1 MLLIHLYYQKMIEVN
16 VPPDSFKLIS
26 SLSQKHPV
34 LKSLFDEIDSN
45 LNQHLW
51 YQLSENII
59 VLSQNPE
66 MQQGKD
72 LIEFYNGVVFFIEP
86 TLNAMKYLEYV
97 QNMIQNYKDNI
108 AEALTFLENI
118 ENKHKDFKGEE
129 KIFIKIIKGF
139 CYLDLNKM
147 FELEEIVK
155 STKVDFSGKY
165 EIEPSLYAQ
174 YYKLSTLFYEKK
186 KDYDNFYDNAFQYL
200 AYETTISDQE
210 KLDLCYKM
218 CSAMLI
224 GEKLY
229 NFEELIEKDFFKLM
243 KGSKYDWISNLILSF
258 NSAKVDQFLSMIDQ
272 NKKNIEENE
281 ILRGKSDLLPI
292 KIRIAALLELIFQK
306 NKNDRILTFEEICK
320 VCMTEEDKI
329 EYISMKALSHGLI
342 KGYIDQADKKLFVNW
357 IQPKY
362 LGKEK
367 IGILKDR
374 MTAWIEKAQKVLGDL
389 QENGASLLNN

>member
-1 MLLIHLYYQKMIEVN
+1 MIEVN

-342 KGYIDQADKKLFVNW
+342 KGYIDQADRKLFVNW
-357 IQPKY
+357 VQPKY

>member
-1 MLLIHLYYQKMIEVN
+1 
-16 VPPDSFKLIS
+16 
-26 SLSQKHPV
+26 
-34 LKSLFDEIDSN
+34 
-45 LNQHLW
+45 
-51 YQLSENII
+51 
-59 VLSQNPE
+59 

>member
-1 MLLIHLYYQKMIEVN
+1 MIEVN

-66 MQQGKD
+66 MQQSKD

-129 KIFIKIIKGF
+129 KIFVKIIKGF

>member
-1 MLLIHLYYQKMIEVN
+1 MIEVN

-66 MQQGKD
+66 MQQSKD

-281 ILRGKSDLLPI
+281 VLRGKSDLLPI

>member
-1 MLLIHLYYQKMIEVN
+1 MIEVD

>member
-1 MLLIHLYYQKMIEVN
+1 MIDVN
-16 VPPDSFKLIS
+16 IPQDSFKLIS
-26 SLSQKHPV
+26 SLSQKHPA

-59 VLSQNPE
+59 ILSQKPE
-66 MQQGKD
+66 LQQGND

-86 TLNAMKYLEYV
+86 TLNPMKYLQYV
-97 QNMIQNYKDNI
+97 QNMLYNYKDKMT
-108 AEALTFLENI
+108 EALQFVENI

-129 KIFIKIIKGF
+129 KIFVKIIKGF
-139 CYLDLNKM
+139 CYLDLNRM
-147 FELEEIVK
+147 YELEEIVK
-155 STKVDFSGKY
+155 STEVDFSGKF
-165 EIEPSLYAQ
+165 EIESSLYAQ
-174 YYKLSTLFYEKK
+174 YYRLSTLFYQKK
-186 KDYDNFYDNAFQYL
+186 KDYDRFYNNAFQYL
-200 AYETTISDQE
+200 AYETKISDEE

-229 NFEELIEKDFFKLM
+229 NFEELIEKDFFILL

-258 NSAKVDQFLSMIDQ
+258 NSAKVDQFLSMMEQ

-281 ILRGKSDLLPI
+281 VLRGKIDFLPI

-306 NKNDRILTFEEICK
+306 NKNERVLSFEEICK
-320 VCMTEEDKI
+320 VCMTKEDTI

-342 KGYIDQADKKLFVNW
+342 KGYIDQADRKLFVNW

-367 IGILKDR
+367 IGILKER
-374 MTAWIEKAQKVLGDL
+374 VNAWIDKAQRVLGDL
-389 QENGASLLNN
+389 QENGAGLLNN

>member
-1 MLLIHLYYQKMIEVN
+1 MIDVN
-16 VPPDSFKLIS
+16 IPQDSFKLIAA
-26 SLSQKHPV
+26 LSQKHPS
-34 LKSLFDEIDSN
+34 LKSLFGEIDSN
-45 LNQHLW
+45 LNQRLYH
-51 YQLSENII
+51 QLSENII
-59 VLSQNPE
+59 RLSQSPE

-86 TLNAMKYLEYV
+86 TLNPMKYLEYV
-97 QNMIQNYKDNI
+97 QSMLHNYKDNMN
-108 AEALTFLENI
+108 EALQFVENI
-118 ENKHKDFKGEE
+118 EMKHKDFKGEE
-129 KIFIKIIKGF
+129 KISIKIIKGF
-139 CYLDLNKM
+139 CYLELNKM
-147 FELEEIVK
+147 YELEEIVK
-155 STKVDFSGKY
+155 TTEVDFSGKF
-165 EIEPSLYAQ
+165 EIDSSLYAQ

-186 KDYDNFYDNAFQYL
+186 KDYDNFYNNAFQYL
-200 AYETTISDQE
+200 AYETKISDEE

-243 KGSKYDWISNLILSF
+243 KGSKYEWISNLILSF
-258 NSAKVDQFLSMIDQ
+258 NSSNVDQFLTMKEQ
-272 NKKNIEENE
+272 NKKNIEENP
-281 ILRGKSDLLPI
+281 ILKGKIDFLPI

-306 NKNDRILTFEEICK
+306 NKNDRVLSFDEICK

-329 EYISMKALSHGLI
+329 EYIGMKALSQGLI
-342 KGYIDQADKKLFVNW
+342 KGYIDQTDRKLYVTW

-367 IGILKDR
+367 MGVLKDR
-374 MTAWIEKAQKVLGDL
+374 LNVWIERAEKVLLDL

>member
-1 MLLIHLYYQKMIEVN
+1 MIEVN

-329 EYISMKALSHGLI
+329 EFISMKALSHGLI
-342 KGYIDQADKKLFVNW
+342 KGYIDQADRKLYVTW

-367 IGILKDR
+367 IGVMKERIN
-374 MTAWIEKAQKVLGDL
+374 AWIDKAKRVVGDL
-389 QENGASLLNN
+389 QDNAAGLLNN

>member
-1 MLLIHLYYQKMIEVN
+1 MIEVN

-306 NKNDRILTFEEICK
+306 NKNDRILPFA
-320 VCMTEEDKI
+320 
-329 EYISMKALSHGLI
+329 YNNH
-342 KGYIDQADKKLFVNW
+342 
-357 IQPKY
+357 
-362 LGKEK
+362 
-367 IGILKDR
+367 LK
-374 MTAWIEKAQKVLGDL
+374 
-389 QENGASLLNN
+389 